1 MISASTLAK
10 IFCDVNHSVVE
21 DINLHQHSDGT
32 KCIIIDLRPYKREQ
46 HLCPVCGKRCPGYDH
61 AQPQP
66 RLWRALDNHG
76 ILVYLRYRLPRV
88 FCPEHGV
95 HAASVSWAFPRS
107 QFTKTFD
114 MVVTWMTLQL
124 SKSAVASYMRIK
136 WDTVGR
142 CVHRAHQYLEPDTS
156 KRLDGLV
163 SIGIDETSYRKG
175 HKYITIVVNHET
187 NTVVWAGEGYG
198 KDVLARFME
207 SLTEEQRASIKTVTA
222 DGAQWITACVEKYL
236 PNATRC
242 IDSFHV
248 VEWSMDALDKV
259 RREAWRTAQARVREL
274 GKNSKGRPKK
284 DDAHAAELAAA
295 RKEAKE
301 IKGSTFALGK
311 APENLTESQQRKL
324 EMIQNHDNRLYR
336 SYLLK
341 EDLRLLL
348 KMTDVEEAEH
358 ALHKWVQWARH
369 CRIPEFVEL
378 QRKIMRHKDHILN
391 TIQEQVSNA
400 RVESM
405 NNKIKL
411 IIRRAYGFR
420 NIQNMID
427 LVMLGCSNIVVS
439 LPNRPRTAIHA
450 A

>member
-1 MISASTLAK
+1 MISTSTLAR

-95 HAASVSWAFPRS
+95 HAASVPWAFPRS

-222 DGAQWITACVEKYL
+222 DGAQWITTCVEKYL

-242 IDSFHV
+242 IASFHV

-284 DDAHAAELAAA
+284 GDAHAAELAAA

-301 IKGSTFALGK
+301 IKGSAFVLGK
-311 APENLTESQQRKL
+311 APKNLTESQQRKL

-369 CRIPEFVEL
+369 
-378 QRKIMRHKDHILN
+378 
-391 TIQEQVSNA
+391 
-400 RVESM
+400 
-405 NNKIKL
+405 
-411 IIRRAYGFR
+411 
-420 NIQNMID
+420 
-427 LVMLGCSNIVVS
+427 
-439 LPNRPRTAIHA
+439 
-450 A
+450 

>member
-1 MISASTLAK
+1 MA
-10 IFCDVNHSVVE
+10 
-21 DINLHQHSDGT
+21 
-32 KCIIIDLRPYKREQ
+32 
-46 HLCPVCGKRCPGYDH
+46 
-61 AQPQP
+61 
-66 RLWRALDNHG
+66 
-76 ILVYLRYRLPRV
+76 
-88 FCPEHGV
+88 
-95 HAASVSWAFPRS
+95 
-107 QFTKTFD
+107 
-114 MVVTWMTLQL
+114 LQL

-142 CVHRAHQYLEPDTS
+142 CIHRVHQYLEPDTS

-187 NTVVWAGEGYG
+187 NTVVWAGERYG
-198 KDVLARFME
+198 KEVLTKFME
-207 SLTEEQRASIKTVTA
+207 SLNEEQRAAIKTVTA

-248 VEWSMDALDKV
+248 VEWGMEALDKV
-259 RREAWRTAQARVREL
+259 RRESWRDAQAKVHRL
-274 GKNSKGRPKK
+274 GKNGKGRPQKG
-284 DDAHAAELAAA
+284 DAHAAELAAA
-295 RKEAKE
+295 RKEARE
-301 IKGSTFALGK
+301 IKGSTYALGK
-311 APENLTESQQRKL
+311 APENLTDSQKRKL

-378 QRKIMRHKDHILN
+378 QRKVRRHKDHILN
-391 TIQEQVSNA
+391 TIREQVSNA

-427 LVMLGCSNIVVS
+427 LVMLGCSTIVVP
-439 LPNRPRTAIHA
+439 LPNRPQRMNYA

>member
-1 MISASTLAK
+1 MTAKRLLKLLLNVKDAYVDDYDLTLDRNGRLALTVRVHPSK
-10 IFCDVNHSVVE
+10 KDQWRCPE
-21 DINLHQHSDGT
+21 CGR
-32 KCIIIDLRPYKREQ
+32 K
-46 HLCPVCGKRCPGYDH
+46 CPVYDCVNVET
-61 AQPQP
+61 A
-66 RLWRALDNHG
+66 WRGMDFGSVTVRIVAR
-76 ILVYLRYRLPRV
+76 VPRV
-88 FCPEHGV
+88 ECKRHGV
-95 HAASVSWAFPRS
+95 LTAMVPWAQSGSR
-107 QFTKTFD
+107 FTRDFISLTAWLVKGG
-114 MVVTWMTLQL
+114 L
-124 SKSAVASYMRIK
+124 SKKCVSELLRIDWK
-136 WDTVGR
+136 TVGR
-142 CVHRAHQYLEPDTS
+142 LVKLAWKMLEADP
-156 KRLDGLV
+156 KERYKGLKL
-163 SIGIDETSYRKG
+163 IGIDETSYRKG

-301 IKGSTFALGK
+301 IKGSAFALGK

-427 LVMLGCSNIVVS
+427 LVMLGCSNIVVP

>member
-21 DINLHQHSDGT
+21 NLSIDTRADGT
-32 KCIIIDLRPYKREQ
+32 KCVIIDLRPYKREQ
-46 HLCPVCGKRCPGYDH
+46 NLCPVCGKRCPTYDH
-61 AQPQP
+61 TQAEP
-66 RLWRALDNHG
+66 RLWRSLDNHG
-76 ILVYLRYRLPRV
+76 IIVYLRYRLPRV
-88 FCPEHGV
+88 RCPEHGV
-95 HAASVSWAFPRS
+95 HAAGVPWAFPHS
-107 QFTKTFD
+107 EFTRTFD
-114 MVVTWMTLQL
+114 MTVTWMALRL

-142 CVHRAHQYLEPDTS
+142 CIHRAHSFLEPNPER
-156 KRLDGLV
+156 RLDGLV
-163 SIGIDETSYRKG
+163 SIGIDETSYRRG
-175 HKYITIVVNHET
+175 YKYMTIVVNHDT

-198 KDVLARFME
+198 KTVLAKFME
-207 SLTEEQRASIKTVTA
+207 SLTEEQRASIRTVTG
-222 DGAQWITACVEKYL
+222 DGAKWITECVDEYL

-242 IDSFHV
+242 IDAFHV
-248 VEWSMDALDKV
+248 VEWGMDSLDKV
-259 RREAWRTAQARVREL
+259 RREAWRSAQAKVRGL
-274 GKNSKGRPKK
+274 GRNGRGRPKK
-284 DDAHAAELAAA
+284 DDAHAVELADA

-301 IKGSTFALGK
+301 IKGSAFALGK
-311 APENLTESQQRKL
+311 APENLTDSQQRKL
-324 EMIQNHDNRLYR
+324 EMIQKHDSRLYR
-336 SYLLK
+336 AYLLK

-348 KMTDVEEAEH
+348 KMTDADEAEQ
-358 ALHKWVQWARH
+358 ALHKWIMWARH

-378 QRKIMRHKDHILN
+378 QRKVKRNKEHIMN
-391 TIQEQVSNA
+391 TIREQVSNA

-427 LVMLGCSNIVVS
+427 MVMLACSYIVVP
-439 LPNRPRTAIHA
+439 LPNRPQSANSA